1 MPKVSATGGGGRKAA
16 PERPRLRFEDKVLDK
31 EQGIFGTLVW
41 IDGTAAGWIFEDR
54 RDGSFDVTL
63 TRLGEAD
70 RDIRS
75 CFRTTVRY
83 GGRDFEVYRSGLDT
97 VGRLEILKRRI
108 RELVTAVGDT

>member
-1 MPKVSATGGGGRKAA
+1 MPTVSETEGGGRKAA
-16 PERPRLRFEDKVLDK
+16 PERPRLRFEDKVLDE

-70 RDIRS
+70 KDIRS
-75 CFRTTVRY
+75 CFTRHMRK
-83 GGRDFEVYRSGLDT
+83 GGT
-97 VGRLEILKRRI
+97 GRK
-108 RELVTAVGDT
+108 